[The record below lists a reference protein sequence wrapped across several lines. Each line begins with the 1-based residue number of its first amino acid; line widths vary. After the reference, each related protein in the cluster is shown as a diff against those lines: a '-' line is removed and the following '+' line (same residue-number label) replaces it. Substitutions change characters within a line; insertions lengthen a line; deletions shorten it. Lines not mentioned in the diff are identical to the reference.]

1 MKYYLGYFVDGM
13 SDVPITNSSTGIWQS
28 ISLNHNDH
36 HRSFRYQTNQKAISR
51 FSYMYSSMLNI
62 AVNLQ
67 KDVCVDYLKLYRDSG
82 VERSCGF
89 VDSYADLEP
98 NNLRIEFRSNNEY
111 VLV

>member
-1 MKYYLGYFVDGM
+1 
-13 SDVPITNSSTGIWQS
+13 
-28 ISLNHNDH
+28 
-36 HRSFRYQTNQKAISR
+36 
-51 FSYMYSSMLNI
+51 MLNI

-111 VLV
+111 VKLSLKS

>member
-1 MKYYLGYFVDGM
+1 
-13 SDVPITNSSTGIWQS
+13 
-28 ISLNHNDH
+28 
-36 HRSFRYQTNQKAISR
+36 
-51 FSYMYSSMLNI
+51 MLNI

-111 VLV
+111 ILA